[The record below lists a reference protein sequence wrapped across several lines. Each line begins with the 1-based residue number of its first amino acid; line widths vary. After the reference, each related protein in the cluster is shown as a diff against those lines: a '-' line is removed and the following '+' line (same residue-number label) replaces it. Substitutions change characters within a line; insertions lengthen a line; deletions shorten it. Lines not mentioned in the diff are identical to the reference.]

1 MNKNRLTSR
10 TRFHLT
16 PGLQNIECYCARG
29 SFWFSTT
36 TTTDGFIRN
45 RFSFVRLRSF
55 VDRLDVDA
63 AIAAAADAVAAGAN
77 AVAGTGAVFDDV
89 GAAAGGG
96 EGGGGP
102 AGDVADAGA
111 AVAAGGGEGGGGP
124 ADVAAALGA
133 CEDGETDEVEKAEF
147 QKVLAMM
154 EEGESEEEEEDEE
167 EEEEEEVPV
176 PETADEDHKSLGP
189 TRLRNNLH
197 FDLFS
202 STSTSY
208 NLPMIISVVLRSL
221 WLWCELRVYTS
232 TIFSIHI
239 INIFQ
244 GSFL

>member
-10 TRFHLT
+10 TRFHLA
-16 PGLQNIECYCARG
+16 PGLQNIDFYDVRG
-29 SFWFSTT
+29 SLWFSTT

-102 AGDVADAGA
+102 AGDVADAGV

-124 ADVAAALGA
+124 VDVAAALGA
-133 CEDGETDEVEKAEF
+133 CEDGEETTDEEEKAEY
-147 QKVLAMM
+147 QRVLAMM
-154 EEGESEEEEEDEE
+154 EEGESEGGRGGGRRRRGAGART
-167 EEEEEEVPV
+167 P
-176 PETADEDHKSLGP
+176 G
-189 TRLRNNLH
+189 
-197 FDLFS
+197 
-202 STSTSY
+202 
-208 NLPMIISVVLRSL
+208 
-221 WLWCELRVYTS
+221 
-232 TIFSIHI
+232 
-239 INIFQ
+239 
-244 GSFL
+244 